1 MQPQPGELA
10 PGHAP
15 IDRLVQRRVLRPG
28 VHGIRVGRGR
38 LQVPDP
44 LELPGPLRAVIPE
57 VRARVADVAEVVAD
71 RLPAG
76 PAVIGPLDQLPEPPR
91 VLRRVQPVRVNR
103 RPLHV
108 VYLPPTEVWAGYR
121 PLLPLAVRSQQE
133 RALARPSEHS
143 YLSHRRR
150 HSFPKLGS

>member
-28 VHGIRVGRGR
+28 VHGIRIGRGR

-44 LELPGPLRAVIPE
+44 LELPGSRRAVVPH
-57 VRARVADVAEVVAD
+57 VRTRVDDVAEVVAD

-76 PAVIGPLDQLPEPPR
+76 TAVIGPLDQLPEPPR
-91 VLRRVQPVRVNR
+91 VLRRVHPIRVNR
-103 RPLHV
+103 RPLQV
-108 VYLPPTEVWAGYR
+108 VYLPPAEVRPGYR
-121 PLLPLAVRSQQE
+121 PLLPLAV
-133 RALARPSEHS
+133 
-143 YLSHRRR
+143 
-150 HSFPKLGS
+150 